1 MVDAKSIYGTGSSSA
16 HASYVTKW
24 RTTYTQYSQS
34 IVVSSPDPTLS
45 ISIEVHAE
53 KMAFRRS
60 DYFLKIVIS
69 CTAR

>member
-16 HASYVTKW
+16 HAYYVTKW
-24 RTTYTQYSQS
+24 RT
-34 IVVSSPDPTLS
+34 ILHTLS
-45 ISIEVHAE
+45 IKVHAE

-60 DYFLKIVIS
+60 DYFLKVVIS